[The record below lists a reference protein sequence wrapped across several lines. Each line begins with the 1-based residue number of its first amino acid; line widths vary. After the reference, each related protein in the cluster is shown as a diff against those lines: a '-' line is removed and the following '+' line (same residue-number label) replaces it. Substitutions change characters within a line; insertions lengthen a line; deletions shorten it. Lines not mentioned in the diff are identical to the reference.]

1 MNQSPVDN
9 GICALKKLTSWSHSG
24 SEPFATYALR
34 DIKKG
39 EEVVVVN
46 FWFPLTLDFQLREDY
61 ATYEYPAWFL
71 ALCKDFGLDFS
82 YVKMY
87 MDNMKYGILS
97 VAA

>member
-1 MNQSPVDN
+1 M
-9 GICALKKLTSWSHSG
+9 
-24 SEPFATYALR
+24 
-34 DIKKG
+34 
-39 EEVVVVN
+39 N